1 MRIKNAASLTLAFI
15 ASAAALIGCQSPEAA
30 PASAEIES
38 VSMAAAQKHD
48 MQAERRLRSWATQGL
63 PVAQRELG
71 LLYESRPE
79 QRAEAQQLLEHAAQ
93 KGDTEAAFQLAELLR
108 VGVPGTLAAPD
119 KALPWYQ
126 QAAQQRH
133 AKAALVLG
141 MLFNNGEGTPQD
153 LAEGARWLSVASEL
167 GDGHAMFLLSNA
179 YREGRGVAQDAAHA
193 RKLLEESAEHEYPPA
208 LQELAMAVEHGDALT
223 AKDEQRA
230 SHLMK
235 EATEHRHNNWNRF

>member
-15 ASAAALIGCQSPEAA
+15 ASAAALIGCQSPETA

-38 VSMAAAQKHD
+38 VSMVAAQKHD
-48 MQAERRLRSWATQGL
+48 MQAERRLRSWAVQGL

-71 LLYESRPE
+71 LLYQSRPE
-79 QRAEAQQLLEHAAQ
+79 QREEAQQLLEHAAQ

-108 VGVPGTLAAPD
+108 VGAPGRVAAPE
-119 KALPWYQ
+119 KALPWYR
-126 QAAQQRH
+126 QAALQRH
-133 AKAALVLG
+133 ARAALVLG
-141 MLFNNGEGTPQD
+141 MLFNNGEGTPRD
-153 LAEGARWLSVASEL
+153 LSEGAHWLQVASEL

-179 YREGRGVAQDAAHA
+179 YREGRGVAQDAVQA
-193 RKLLEESAEHEYPPA
+193 RKLLEEAAEHEYPPA
-208 LQELAMAVEHGDALT
+208 LQELAMTVEGDDKL
-223 AKDEQRA
+223 RA

>member
-15 ASAAALIGCQSPEAA
+15 ASVAALIGCQSPEAA

-38 VSMAAAQKHD
+38 VSMVAAQKHD
-48 MQAERRLRSWATQGL
+48 EQAERRLRNWAAQGL

-71 LLYESRPE
+71 LLYQARPE

-108 VGVPGTLAAPD
+108 VGVPGSVAAPD
-119 KALPWYQ
+119 KALPWYL
-126 QAAQQRH
+126 QAARQRH

-141 MLFNNGEGTPQD
+141 MLFNNGEGTARD
-153 LAEGARWLSVASEL
+153 LAEGARWLGIASEL
-167 GDGHAMFLLSNA
+167 GNAHAMFLLSNA
-179 YREGRGVAQDAAHA
+179 YREGRGVAQDPVHA

-208 LQELAMAVEHGDALT
+208 LQELAMTVENGDALT
-223 AKDEQRA
+223 AKDELRA
-230 SHLMK
+230 AHLMK